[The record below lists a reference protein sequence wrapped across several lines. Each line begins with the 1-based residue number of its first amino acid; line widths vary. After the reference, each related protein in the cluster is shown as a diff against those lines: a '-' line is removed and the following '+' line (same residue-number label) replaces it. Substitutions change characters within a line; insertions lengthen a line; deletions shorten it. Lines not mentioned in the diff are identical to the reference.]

1 MDNQVG
7 YKDIVRVES
16 SLNRVNKEADLV
28 VNVVKNKSYK
38 SVDDNRV
45 VNTNIDILV
54 DWVVAIYIENVRI
67 LVKGHHIVFDVY
79 IRDVNH

>member
-54 DWVVAIYIENVRI
+54 D
-67 LVKGHHIVFDVY
+67 
-79 IRDVNH
+79 